1 MDSEKAV
8 DILKQA
14 LLIEKKGN
22 AFYRQVASTAR
33 HPDVKQF
40 FETMAEEEVR
50 HIQILSDQFK
60 AYHENRQ
67 FASMNYDSDAG
78 KRAVDSVLT
87 RDLVEAMQAA
97 EFEAAAVSAAVAME
111 KNAIALYGAR
121 AAEATDP
128 EEHEIVLQAI
138 ATGQSLLSIEIEDEG
153 EDEEHIMVERANLSE
168 SHPDYFFTPGNRVID
183 IFIPL
188 KNLFC

>member
-14 LLIEKKGN
+14 LLIEKKGK

-33 HPDVKQF
+33 HPEVKQF
-40 FETMAEEEVR
+40 FETMAAEEVR
-50 HIQILSDQFK
+50 HIEILSEQYK

-67 FASMNYDSDAG
+67 FASMDYSTDAAG
-78 KRAVDSVLT
+78 SAVDKVLT

-97 EFEAAAVSAAVAME
+97 DFEAAAVTAAVAME
-111 KNAIALYGAR
+111 KNAIKLYGAR

-128 EEHEIVLQAI
+128 EEKALYEWLTQWE
-138 ATGQSLLSIEIEDEG
+138 QSHLSFLADLE
-153 EDEEHIMVERANLSE
+153 SE
-168 SHPDYFFTPGNRVID
+168 LTQKVWFDQNFWPF
-183 IFIPL
+183 
-188 KNLFC
+188 